1 MTNEQETIFGVKG
14 EWRTVTK
21 PSEVTVGQRVRYS
34 DCDSEYKSG
43 YESPKFIERKEK
55 NTCVTWNGQRRM
67 TGTNYLF
74 EKQLWRNIQAF
85 FPLPVR
91 KSRKVAK
98 VIISTND
105 HCYWFFVTVGVK
117 LESMAY
123 SKRSHAIRGAKRFC
137 KAIGYE
143 CEIVK

>member
-1 MTNEQETIFGVKG
+1 MKNEIEVIDGVKG

-21 PSEVTVGQRVRYS
+21 PSEVKVGQRVRYLFGGTPCGYKEVRTIH
-34 DCDSEYKSG
+34 DRDGRIGSEIIDG
-43 YESPKFIERKEK
+43 LFID
-55 NTCVTWNGQRRM
+55 TGM
-67 TGTNYLF
+67 TT
-74 EKQLWRNIQAF
+74 NIQAF

-98 VIISTND
+98 VRIRTWKS
-105 HCYWFFVTVGVK
+105 CGKAWFETTVMIPITSREYANRK
-117 LESMAY
+117 N
-123 SKRSHAIRGAKRFC
+123 AIRGAKRFC